1 MIYLVEGYNKD
12 DYITNIIGW
21 ELLKI
26 FTNESDAL
34 DYVKEM
40 ENKNYICKIEQSEV
54 VPYSEKP
61 LENSHWEIFSGI

>member
-1 MIYLVEGYNKD
+1 MIYLVEGYNKT

-26 FTNESDAL
+26 FVNKSEAS

-40 ENKNYICKIEQSEV
+40 ESKNYVCKIEQSEV
-54 VPYSEKP
+54 VPYSDVP
-61 LENSHWEIFSGI
+61 LGNSHWEIFTGI

>member
-1 MIYLVEGYNKD
+1 MIYLVEGYNTD

-26 FTNESDAL
+26 FANKSDAL

-40 ENKNYICKIEQSEV
+40 ESKNYICKIEQSEV
-54 VPYSEKP
+54 MPYSEKP
-61 LENSHWEIFSGI
+61 LENSHWEIFYGI